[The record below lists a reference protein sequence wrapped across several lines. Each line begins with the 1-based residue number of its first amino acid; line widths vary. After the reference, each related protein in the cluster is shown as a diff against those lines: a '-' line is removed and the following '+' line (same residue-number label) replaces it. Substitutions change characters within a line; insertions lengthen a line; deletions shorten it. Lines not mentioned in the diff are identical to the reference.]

1 MSNAMIRD
9 VEYVMATVDLRG
21 FDTQSDPMSA
31 ICEVVNDNYDGHVD
45 AKTAM
50 AYIKAICSE
59 WRY

>member
-1 MSNAMIRD
+1 MP
-9 VEYVMATVDLRG
+9 TVDLRG

-31 ICEVVNDNYDGHVD
+31 ICEVVNDNFDGHVD

>member
-1 MSNAMIRD
+1 MIRD

>member
-1 MSNAMIRD
+1 MWTAQTKHVRCAMPS
-9 VEYVMATVDLRG
+9 VDLRG
-21 FDTQSDPMSA
+21 WDTQSDPMSA
-31 ICEVVNDNYDGHVD
+31 ICEIVNDNFDGHVD